1 MNSPSISLEIVEQAK
16 YTNALHA
23 QSLHIKMRDAEGKE
37 SESQFSWWSYMY
49 FVAVCRT
56 CVNYNSFVDLEGF
69 LRHLNSLLKRH
80 PSGLF
85 SGLFIIFNVAK
96 FCSDYVNLKPM
107 PPAVSSILRTGCVG
121 WPIWGFQWC
130 SPFAS
135 FASYFQ
141 PIITD
146 HFGFCVFQLDLTFAS
161 SDVAIN
167 HQLRQ

>member
-1 MNSPSISLEIVEQAK
+1 
-16 YTNALHA
+16 
-23 QSLHIKMRDAEGKE
+23 
-37 SESQFSWWSYMY
+37 MY
-49 FVAVCRT
+49 FVAVCRM
-56 CVNYNSFVDLEGF
+56 CVNYSSFVDLEGF
-69 LRHLNSLLKRH
+69 LRLNSLLKRH

-107 PPAVSSILRTGCVG
+107 PPAVSPILAYMM
-121 WPIWGFQWC
+121 WPIWGFRGC

>member
-1 MNSPSISLEIVEQAK
+1 
-16 YTNALHA
+16 
-23 QSLHIKMRDAEGKE
+23 
-37 SESQFSWWSYMY
+37 MY

-69 LRHLNSLLKRH
+69 LRRLNSLLKRH
-80 PSGLF
+80 P

-96 FCSDYVNLKPM
+96 FCSDYVNLKAM
-107 PPAVSSILRTGCVG
+107 PPAVSSILLTGCVW

-146 HFGFCVFQLDLTFAS
+146 HFGFCVGQLDLSFAS
-161 SDVAIN
+161 SDVAIY
-167 HQLRQ
+167 HQLGQ

>member
-16 YTNALHA
+16 YTTALHA

-69 LRHLNSLLKRH
+69 LRRLNSLLKRH
-80 PSGLF
+80 P

-107 PPAVSSILRTGCVG
+107 PPAVSSILAYMLCGVAHLG
-121 WPIWGFQWC
+121 LSVPIRFIVCFIWC
-130 SPFAS
+130 SNIA
-135 FASYFQ
+135 
-141 PIITD
+141 PIGSI
-146 HFGFCVFQLDLTFAS
+146 VWS
-161 SDVAIN
+161 KW
-167 HQLRQ
+167 

>member
-16 YTNALHA
+16 YMNALHA

-56 CVNYNSFVDLEGF
+56 CVNYSSFVDLEGF
-69 LRHLNSLLKRH
+69 LRRLNSLLKRH

-107 PPAVSSILRTGCVG
+107 PPAVSSILAYMLCGVAHLG
-121 WPIWGFQWC
+121 LSVPIRFIVCFIWC
-130 SPFAS
+130 SNIS
-135 FASYFQ
+135 
-141 PIITD
+141 PIGSI
-146 HFGFCVFQLDLTFAS
+146 VWS
-161 SDVAIN
+161 KW
-167 HQLRQ
+167 